1 VKDENN
7 LSSPTVYTIN
17 KHPEL
22 DFTQLEPLFSCVLTE
37 SGLALG
43 FRFSTDEAE
52 KAFSVHVAGIQQGT
66 VAPQAE
72 TVASKETEK
81 SFLYCL
87 NRVTNLKDDSV
98 RRGAVVK
105 ALALCSTN
113 HYIHVYK
120 PLLVLALDVILK
132 SPERE
137 VEVLK
142 ELYTALNGVD
152 LTRMPRLN
160 EYQRLVLRNSQKDK
174 QKQEFEISFNFLSAP
189 IKIKIPL
196 TTSPDEVGE
205 QQIIALIQ
213 KFQAGIMSIFNAVL
227 SEKRVLFLSDG
238 STEELCSYVL
248 ATVAMMSPLKGLI
261 KRAFPYTNIAGLDFL
276 QVPGYIAGVSNPIF
290 EERTEWWDVLCNV
303 VTGRITVN
311 PQTMLQEKEKTPH
324 SKADLE
330 FFQRVNFSVIGH
342 YGEDNVKML
351 FESYLQHIL
360 DIALEEEEF
369 ASESER
375 KTALEAN
382 AKRIEMW
389 KKTTSFRAYEQDLKA
404 RREASAIKD
413 SKVARF
419 VRKLRVMRD
428 ISDSEMLYIYKTFLD
443 NISTEAQLMEF
454 LALLP
459 SSQGGLYPV
468 AVSLFHPSKAVRQAT
483 IQLFKRLDSIQTG
496 SGFLN
501 SLNFFLYLAFL
512 RGQQT
517 VL

>member
-1 VKDENN
+1 
-7 LSSPTVYTIN
+7 
-17 KHPEL
+17 
-22 DFTQLEPLFSCVLTE
+22 
-37 SGLALG
+37 
-43 FRFSTDEAE
+43 
-52 KAFSVHVAGIQQGT
+52 
-66 VAPQAE
+66 
-72 TVASKETEK
+72 
-81 SFLYCL
+81 
-87 NRVTNLKDDSV
+87 
-98 RRGAVVK
+98 
-105 ALALCSTN
+105 
-113 HYIHVYK
+113 
-120 PLLVLALDVILK
+120 
-132 SPERE
+132 
-137 VEVLK
+137 
-142 ELYTALNGVD
+142 
-152 LTRMPRLN
+152 
-160 EYQRLVLRNSQKDK
+160 
-174 QKQEFEISFNFLSAP
+174 
-189 IKIKIPL
+189 
-196 TTSPDEVGE
+196 
-205 QQIIALIQ
+205 
-213 KFQAGIMSIFNAVL
+213 
-227 SEKRVLFLSDG
+227 
-238 STEELCSYVL
+238 
-248 ATVAMMSPLKGLI
+248 
-261 KRAFPYTNIAGLDFL
+261 
-276 QVPGYIAGVSNPIF
+276 
-290 EERTEWWDVLCNV
+290 
-303 VTGRITVN
+303 
-311 PQTMLQEKEKTPH
+311 
-324 SKADLE
+324 
-330 FFQRVNFSVIGH
+330 
-342 YGEDNVKML
+342 ML